1 MQTDFY
7 IRILTEHDIDI
18 MANARKEQEN
28 ENGNGATNEYIY
40 KYKNVLEHLF
50 KENKIIAVG
59 AFKDNKLVSIACYN
73 LINFGEEKK
82 IPYLCAVWT
91 DPQYRGMELA
101 IKVHE
106 KLNKNILKIKECLQ
120 PKALLTLEGTKA
132 TYNLYKKLG
141 YENVT
146 GEMTFLGEVQK
157 VDNLKFEDYKKDS
170 INKSMKYYIENKPIV
185 EIIYSEEQFFAHPLN
200 IDGKMSRIIS
210 IKYLQ
215 GDVSFKTLNLF
226 LQHFLSEHRFCKF
239 NVKELLKKENNLYKT
254 FMATNNDIQSVI
266 KGFENMNFYG
276 INNTILKIKISNNVM
291 QRDLSEEFCI

>member
-1 MQTDFY
+1 MKT
-7 IRILTEHDIDI
+7 
-18 MANARKEQEN
+18 
-28 ENGNGATNEYIY
+28 
-40 KYKNVLEHLF
+40 
-50 KENKIIAVG
+50 
-59 AFKDNKLVSIACYN
+59 
-73 LINFGEEKK
+73 
-82 IPYLCAVWT
+82 
-91 DPQYRGMELA
+91 
-101 IKVHE
+101 
-106 KLNKNILKIKECLQ
+106 
-120 PKALLTLEGTKA
+120 
-132 TYNLYKKLG
+132 YKKLG